1 MLIGIVYGSRVI
13 DADMINNDERS
24 SWSASARAHGERAV
38 KRARSSGQSMVQRS
52 AHEFIFLQF
61 FTKWRWVA
69 R

>member
-24 SWSASARAHGERAV
+24 CLLASTRAHGERAV
-38 KRARSSGQSMVQRS
+38 KRARSSGQSMMQRS
-52 AHEFIFLQF
+52 AHEFIFLQIL
-61 FTKWRWVA
+61 TKWRWVP